1 MEETEAKFTKCDL
14 SELLWQAPYPPNG
27 DYIQALTLSHPALLI
42 HCSVA
47 VPADVHDTL
56 NLFHKHPSV
65 WWVGQLLAFLMRPNE
80 GMKQLID
87 DHKKALDWGHP
98 IVG

>member
-1 MEETEAKFTKCDL
+1 MVSEYSEALSLSLIEHTHPSIFT
-14 SELLWQAPYPPNG
+14 
-27 DYIQALTLSHPALLI
+27 
-42 HCSVA
+42 A

-56 NLFHKHPSV
+56 TMFHKHPSV